1 MTHWTSETITNMAVT
16 TRSGVAIP
24 AFLAAGIIALA
35 LMLVWPDKKM
45 ISRDIGCAS
54 ISSGRGREICQAL
67 SDSMEWTW
75 MGHAIISPGWRVT
88 WNALRRVY
96 CQEKPGVKDLAVL
109 ESLKMGSDWRLQ
121 DGADELIRLVSNC
134 NGLAYEPENSVFN
147 QTNSQYILKGGCVS
161 EQ

>member
-1 MTHWTSETITNMAVT
+1 MRI
-16 TRSGVAIP
+16 RIAIP
-24 AFLAAGIIALA
+24 VLVAVGVIVLA
-35 LMLVWPDKKM
+35 LVMVWPDKKM

-54 ISSGRGREICQAL
+54 RPSEREKKICQTL

-96 CQEKPGVKDLAVL
+96 CREKISATDVVAL
-109 ESLKMGSDWRLQ
+109 ESMKRGSDWRLQ
-121 DGADELIRLVSNC
+121 DGADGLLRLVGSRS
-134 NGLAYEPENSVFN
+134 GPPYESENSIFN
-147 QTNSQYILKGGCVS
+147 PTNSQYILKNGCAG